1 LKARI
6 VSMQNPPKQLVA
18 EFLHEYR
25 INRTYSRERIARL
38 ATMTVSDNSEVAE
51 SATRAFFTGLV
62 EPLADS
68 FEPADVTLYNRLFA
82 QVIQTCRADPRASA
96 IDGELNAV
104 GLTSEKDLI
113 ARAETL
119 RATTPLSGW
128 RDWAEKLR
136 RVIVLSRVTLGADV
150 AVTSVIINR
159 LKDCLPVPQTVI
171 GGAKLKEL
179 FGGDAGLS
187 FREINYARSGTM
199 IERLLAWLDLL
210 TSVREATADLKTG
223 EFVIFDPDTRLTQ
236 LGLVPLVQVGSTDSR
251 TDYLFFPSR
260 EFGGGGSQALAELTS
275 LWLDRVFDQ
284 NVRTHPFVSLRPVD
298 TEAARNLTSRF
309 NPENSRPIVTMNFGV
324 GENPAKCL
332 GDEFEQALV
341 MSMIQ
346 HGAIVILD
354 KGASGDE
361 IARADRIVRAASR
374 IEHDGRGLRVVEL
387 DERSLASLADSVY
400 ADLVTWN
407 GRIGLLAALIAKS
420 DLYIGYDSAGQHIA
434 AGLGVPCID
443 VFAGFTSERF
453 VHRWSPAG
461 AAETRVVTVDAGG
474 GSGELAELVTQ
485 HAITM
490 LQRTNFKS

>member
-1 LKARI
+1 
-6 VSMQNPPKQLVA
+6 MQNPPKQLVA
-18 EFLHEYR
+18 EFLREYR

-38 ATMTVSDNSEVAE
+38 ATMTVSDNSEIAE

-68 FEPADVTLYNRLFA
+68 FEPDDVTLYNRLFA
-82 QVIQTCRADPRASA
+82 QVIQTCRAEPCAGA
-96 IDGELNAV
+96 IDSELNAV
-104 GLTSEKDLI
+104 GLTSEEDLI

-119 RATTPLSGW
+119 RGTTPLSGR
-128 RDWAEKLR
+128 RDRAKKLR

-187 FREINYARSGTM
+187 FKAINYARSGTM

-210 TSVREATADLKTG
+210 ASVREATADLKTS

-236 LGLVPLVQVGSTDSR
+236 LGLVPMSRAGSMNSR
-251 TDYLFFPSR
+251 PGYLFFPSR
-260 EFGGGGSQALAELTS
+260 EFGGGGSESLAELTS

-284 NVRTHPFVSLRPVD
+284 NVRTYPFVSLRPAD

-332 GDEFEQALV
+332 GDEFEQSLV
-341 MSMIQ
+341 LSMIE

-354 KGASGDE
+354 KGASTE
-361 IARADRIVRAASR
+361 EVARADRIVRAASR
-374 IEHDGRGLRVVEL
+374 IERNGRGVSVVEIN
-387 DERSLASLADSVY
+387 EQRLASLPDIID
-400 ADLVTWN
+400 ADLLTWN
-407 GRIGLLAALIAKS
+407 GRIGLLAALISKS

-434 AGLGVPCID
+434 AALGVPCID
-443 VFAGFTSERF
+443 VFAGFTSDRF
-453 VHRWSPAG
+453 VHRWSPSG
-461 AAETRVVTVDAGG
+461 AAETRVVTVDAGS
-474 GSGELAELVTQ
+474 GSGELAGCVTQ
-485 HAITM
+485 HAIEM
-490 LQRTNFKS
+490 LQRANFKG